1 MKVKLNTGI
10 PDDSRVKICSELNHI
25 LADVYVTFV
34 QARNFHW
41 NIVGSQ
47 FQPFHGKFQEIYEL
61 MDNTGDEL
69 AERVRA
75 LDGVPV
81 ATMSEWL
88 AEAELK
94 EVSSTQKVLSGTE
107 MVVVLVSDL
116 EHIVSDMRELCDN
129 DDEDTETPEE
139 EAAEYDCDEATETM
153 LGAQML
159 EIEKQV
165 WMLRSFLA

>member
-1 MKVKLNTGI
+1 MGIKLNTGI
-10 PDDSRVKICSELNHI
+10 SDEDRAAICLELNKI

-41 NIVGSQ
+41 NVIGSQ

-61 MDNTGDEL
+61 MDSTGDDI

-75 LDGVPV
+75 LDGIPV
-81 ATMSEWL
+81 ATMAEWIAL
-88 AEAELK
+88 SSLK
-94 EVSSTQKVLSGTE
+94 EVSSSQKVLSATE
-107 MVVVLVSDL
+107 MVIILVSNL
-116 EHIVSDMRELCDN
+116 ENIVSDMRELCS
-129 DDEDTETPEE
+129 DDEDSETPEE
-139 EAAEYDCDEATETM
+139 EAAECDCDEATETM

-159 EIEKQV
+159 DIEKQV